1 MALDNFRAIKVRFD
15 SQGDYIPDGI
25 IIKQGDVNGRLF
37 QLYITDYGTPISMD
51 GVSAIFGYRRP
62 DGVSDMVDFKTVG
75 DHLEV
80 AVPEKAGQVVGN
92 VTVEL
97 QVKGVGFIV
106 GSRNFIL
113 KCESSPASFSGI
125 VNSNSYQDLLKIPDA
140 MLALESDANQ
150 IKANAESTLKAQS
163 ERGEKIIQENEKA
176 FTDAHADFERRYVAA
191 EKARD
196 GKYETAEAERD
207 RKFNASQSGRVSDY
221 SSWKNTIASDAESRI
236 QAKEQLF
243 NNSINAANSAKSKFD
258 TDASQALSRVDSSI
272 QSKERAYD
280 EALQSDKT
288 KYASSLSAQE
298 QAYKKSL
305 SEHESS
311 WESQQA
317 SAKSASDGRI
327 SKLDNIIAA
336 YEGETPLTPSI
347 ADTKYQPKG
356 DYATKSDLETLANSE
371 ALSSLATKEELKSYI
386 KDEPSSVK
394 TSNLAGGSV
403 TPDKLSETYLKPS
416 EANNKYAT
424 KSTATTSN
432 NGLMSYSDKSK
443 LNGIEAGAQKNTVTS
458 VNGRTGAVT
467 IEEPSLATSSTK
479 GLMSASD
486 KSKLDGIES
495 GAQKNAINKI
505 EGKSGDNVTFPNA
518 TSTQWGWM
526 SASDKSKL
534 DGIQAG
540 AQKNPTDYVS
550 ASTLNSKLALK
561 QDKGTYVTA
570 DSPLK
575 IVFGTEDAPSG
586 RYQNTLYIKIE
597 S

>member
-1 MALDNFRAIKVRFD
+1 MALDNFRAIKVRLD

-37 QLYITDYGTPISMD
+37 QLYITDYGTPVSMD

-62 DGVSDMVDFKTVG
+62 DGVSDMVNFKTVG
-75 DHLEV
+75 DHLEC

-97 QVKGVGFIV
+97 QVKGVDFIV

-176 FTDAHADFERRYVAA
+176 FTDAHADFESRYVAA

-207 RKFNASQSGRVSDY
+207 RKFNVAQSGRVSDY
-221 SSWKNTIASDAESRI
+221 SSWKSTIASDAESRI

-243 NNSINAANSAKSKFD
+243 TNSINAANAAKSKFD
-258 TDASQALSRVDSSI
+258 TDASQALDRVSSSI
-272 QSKERAYD
+272 QAKEQAYD
-280 EALQSDKT
+280 NALKSDKA
-288 KYASSLSAQE
+288 KYASSLTTQE
-298 QAYKKSL
+298 QAYTQSL

-327 SKLDNIIAA
+327 NKLDNIIAA
-336 YEGETPLTPSI
+336 YEGETPLTLSI

-356 DYATKSDLETLANSE
+356 DYATKSDIEP
-371 ALSSLATKEELKSYI
+371 LATKSELSSYI
-386 KDEPSSVK
+386 KNSEGSVTSTNIQDGTIK
-394 TSNLAGGSV
+394 GSDIANSTITASNLADTYV
-403 TPDKLSETYLKPS
+403 TETS
-416 EANNKYAT
+416 ANRKYAT
-424 KSTATTSN
+424 KSTATTSSD
-432 NGLMSYSDKSK
+432 GLISASDKSK
-443 LNGIEAGAQKNTVTS
+443 LDSIQSGAQKNTVTS

-467 IEEPSLATSSTK
+467 IEEPAEATTSK
-479 GLMSASD
+479 AGLISASD
-486 KSKLDGIES
+486 KAKLNGIQA
-495 GAQKNAINKI
+495 GAQKNTINKI
-505 EGKSGDNVTFPNA
+505 EGKSGDNVTFPVA
-518 TSTQWGWM
+518 TASQWGWM
-526 SASDKSKL
+526 GASDKAKL
-534 DGIQAG
+534 DKIEAG
-540 AQKNPTDYVS
+540 AQKNPTDYVNT
-550 ASTLNSKLALK
+550 STLNSRLSQK
-561 QDKGTYVTA
+561 QDKGSYVSST
-570 DSPLK
+570 DILK
-575 IVFGTEDAPSG
+575 IKVVTSIPSSVEP
-586 RYQNTLYIKIE
+586 NTLYLVKE
-597 S
+597 

>member
-1 MALDNFRAIKVRFD
+1 MALDNFRAIKVRLD

-62 DGVSDMVDFKTVG
+62 DGVSDMVNFKTVG

-80 AVPEKAGQVVGN
+80 AIPEKAGQVVGN

-97 QVKGVGFIV
+97 QVKGVDFIV

-176 FTDAHADFERRYVAA
+176 FTDAHADFESRYVAA
-191 EKARD
+191 EKARY

-207 RKFNASQSGRVSDY
+207 RKFNVAQSGRVSDY
-221 SSWKNTIASDAESRI
+221 TSWKSTIASDAESRV

-243 NNSINAANSAKSKFD
+243 TNSINAANSAKSKFD
-258 TDASQALSRVDSSI
+258 TDASQALDRVSSSI
-272 QSKERAYD
+272 QAKEQAYD
-280 EALQSDKT
+280 DALKADKA
-288 KYASSLSAQE
+288 KYASSLSTQE
-298 QAYKKSL
+298 QAYTQSL

-356 DYATKSDLETLANSE
+356 NYATKSDLETLANSE

-394 TSNLAGGSV
+394 TANLTDGSV

-416 EANNKYAT
+416 DANSKYAS
-424 KSTATTSN
+424 KSIATTSN

-443 LNGIEAGAQKNTVTS
+443 LNGIESGAQKNTVTS
-458 VNGRTGAVT
+458 VNGQTGAVT
-467 IEEPSLATSSTK
+467 INPPSQATTSSS
-479 GLMSASD
+479 GL
-486 KSKLDGIES
+486 
-495 GAQKNAINKI
+495 
-505 EGKSGDNVTFPNA
+505 
-518 TSTQWGWM
+518 M

-540 AQKNPTDYVS
+540 AQKNTINKIEGKSGDNVTFPVATASQWGWMGSSDKAKLDKIEAGAQKNPTDYVS
-550 ASTLNSKLALK
+550 VSTLNSRLSQK
-561 QDKGTYVTA
+561 QNKGSYVNST
-570 DSPLK
+570 DILK
-575 IVFGTEDAPSG
+575 IKVVTSLPSSG
-586 RYQNTLYIKIE
+586 EANTLYLVKE
-597 S
+597 